1 MSVVAGLGQIL
12 HHALESVHRSAPSV
26 LFPMLEERYFK
37 QRDVCAQAVA
47 EALENDLIAAIAAR
61 GQASL
66 AVSGGRTP
74 RAVFPLLAG
83 REVAW
88 DKVSVTLTDERWVA
102 ADHADSNEKLAQEFL
117 LQNQAKKAHFIG
129 LKTPGATPGDGLMAC
144 AERLAHV
151 PLPLDAVYLGM
162 GKDGHVASLFPG
174 STALSQTSGS
184 CAATVAPDG
193 VLRMSLSPQTLLNA
207 RHLILML
214 SGTEKRAV
222 YETAKKPGP
231 VAGLP
236 LRLILHQDQ
245 VPITIF
251 IA

>member
-1 MSVVAGLGQIL
+1 MI
-12 HHALESVHRSAPSV
+12 
-26 LFPMLEERYFK
+26 EERFFK
-37 QRDVCAQAVA
+37 GLDACAQAVSD
-47 EALENDLIAAIAAR
+47 ALGDDLVAAIAAR

-74 RAVFPLLAG
+74 RVVFPQLAA

-88 DKVSVTLTDERWVA
+88 DKVSVTLTDERWVP
-102 ADHADSNEKLAQEFL
+102 ADHVDSNEKLAREYL
-117 LQNQAKKAHFIG
+117 LQDKAKKAQFIG
-129 LKTPGATPGDGLMAC
+129 LKTPEATPEDGQKAC
-144 AERLAHV
+144 EERLARV

-162 GKDGHVASLFPG
+162 GEDGHMASLFPG
-174 STALSQTSGS
+174 SAALTESSGA

-214 SGTEKRAV
+214 SGEKKRAV
-222 YETAKKPGP
+222 YERAKKPGP
-231 VAGLP
+231 VVDLP

-245 VPITIF
+245 VPIAIF